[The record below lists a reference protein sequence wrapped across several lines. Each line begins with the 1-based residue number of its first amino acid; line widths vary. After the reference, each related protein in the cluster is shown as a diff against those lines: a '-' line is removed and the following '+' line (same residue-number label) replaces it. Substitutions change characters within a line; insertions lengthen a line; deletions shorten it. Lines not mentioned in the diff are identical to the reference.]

1 MKKTMKKIQI
11 LAIGA
16 VLTMGFA
23 SCSDFLDPEM
33 DQNKTSETAFNTAQD
48 VKNGVIGAYYALGNY
63 RFYGNYVVAL
73 GDMASDIATA
83 SSSTGHFWAINS
95 YGITDT
101 NGELDDIWNYGYKV
115 IDRSVR
121 TINGAKNVTAAGVTD
136 EEEYAI
142 NSYLSQCYALRA
154 LATFTLTNI
163 FGLPYQPGQA
173 NSQLGVI
180 LVTDKPYT
188 INDKVHRSSVAD
200 CYKQVLADIEMA
212 KQLYAGEDEMNGAPQ
227 FYFNLAA
234 IYALEARVNLFMG
247 NYSAAKVAAL
257 NAIEERASEGATAAN
272 YVSMWSSNSISPED
286 ILTINK
292 TNDDNL
298 SANALNTLYGSYK
311 GSLTSFTTGKFGEN
325 DYRAGVLDKYAYKF
339 CGLPTAQAV
348 SNIPIFR
355 VSEMYLILAECEAQ
369 LGNLDAA
376 KAALF
381 FTAQRDADI
390 ASVDNLPSTKDG
402 IMTFINDE
410 RVRELYL
417 EGFRWYDARR
427 QGLKITVATTSQNF
441 DVAKFV
447 YPIPAAEIN
456 AGYGTEQNEGW
467 SDNLPK

>member
-1 MKKTMKKIQI
+1 MKNIKIF
-11 LAIGA
+11 AIGA
-16 VLTMGFA
+16 VLTLGLA
-23 SCSDFLDPEM
+23 SCSDNYFDVDM
-33 DQNKTSETAFNTAQD
+33 DQNKTSETAYTSAQD
-48 VKNGVIGAYYALGNY
+48 VKNGMIGAYYALGNY

-83 SSSTGHFWAINS
+83 SSSTGHFFTINS

-115 IDRSVR
+115 IDRSTR
-121 TINGAKNVTAAGVTD
+121 AIIGAGKIIEGGVT
-136 EEEYAI
+136 EAEEYAI

-154 LATFTLTNI
+154 LATFTMTNI
-163 FGLPYQPGQA
+163 FGLPYQAGQS
-173 NSQLGVI
+173 NSQLGII
-180 LVTDKPYT
+180 LIKDKIYT
-188 INDKVHRSSVAD
+188 INHEVHRSTVEE
-200 CYKQVLADIEMA
+200 CYAQVLEDIANA
-212 KQLYAGEDEMNGAPQ
+212 KKYYTDESEMNGAPQ

-247 NYSAAKVAAL
+247 KYTEAKTAAQ
-257 NAIEERASEGATAAN
+257 NAIDERGSDGATAEN
-272 YVSMWSSNSISPED
+272 YVSMWSSNAISPED
-286 ILTINK
+286 IFTINK

-311 GSLTSFTTGKFGEN
+311 GGLTNFTKGLFGAN
-325 DYRAGVLDKYAYKF
+325 DYRAGVLNNYAFKF

-348 SNIPIFR
+348 SNIPVFR

-369 LGNLDAA
+369 LGNTADAQN
-376 KAALF
+376 ALF

-390 ASVDNLPSTKDG
+390 TSATDLPSTKDAL
-402 IMTFINDE
+402 MDFINDE
-410 RVRELYL
+410 RVRELYQ

-441 DVAKFV
+441 DIAKFV
-447 YPIPAAEIN
+447 YPIPASEIN

-467 SDNLPK
+467 SSNLPK

>member
-1 MKKTMKKIQI
+1 MKNIKIF
-11 LAIGA
+11 AIGA
-16 VLTMGFA
+16 VLTLGLA
-23 SCSDFLDPEM
+23 SCSDNYFDVDM
-33 DQNKTSETAFNTAQD
+33 DQNKTSETAYTSAQD
-48 VKNGVIGAYYALGNY
+48 VKNGMIGAYYALGNY

-83 SSSTGHFWAINS
+83 SSSTGHFFTINS

-115 IDRSVR
+115 IDRSTR
-121 TINGAKNVTAAGVTD
+121 AIIGAGKIIEGGVT
-136 EEEYAI
+136 EAEEYAI

-154 LATFTLTNI
+154 LATFTMTNI
-163 FGLPYQPGQA
+163 FGLPYQAGQS
-173 NSQLGVI
+173 NSQLGII
-180 LVTDKPYT
+180 LIKDKIYT
-188 INDKVHRSSVAD
+188 INDEVHRSTVEE
-200 CYKQVLADIEMA
+200 CYAQVLEDIANA
-212 KQLYAGEDEMNGAPQ
+212 KKYYTDESEMNGAPQ

-247 NYSAAKVAAL
+247 KYDEAKTAAQ
-257 NAIEERASEGATAAN
+257 NAIF
-272 YVSMWSSNSISPED
+272 
-286 ILTINK
+286 TINK

-311 GSLTSFTTGKFGEN
+311 GGLTNFTKGLFGAN
-325 DYRAGVLDKYAYKF
+325 DYRAGVLNNYAFKF

-348 SNIPIFR
+348 SNIPVFR

-369 LGNLDAA
+369 LGNTADAQN
-376 KAALF
+376 ALF

-390 ASVDNLPSTKDG
+390 TSATDLPSTKDAL
-402 IMTFINDE
+402 MDFINDE
-410 RVRELYL
+410 RVRELYQ

-441 DVAKFV
+441 DIAKFV
-447 YPIPAAEIN
+447 YPIPASEIN

-467 SDNLPK
+467 SSNLPK

>member
-1 MKKTMKKIQI
+1 MKNIKIF
-11 LAIGA
+11 AIGA
-16 VLTMGFA
+16 VLTLGLA
-23 SCSDFLDPEM
+23 SCSDNYFDVDM
-33 DQNKTSETAFNTAQD
+33 DQNKTSETAYTSAQD
-48 VKNGVIGAYYALGNY
+48 VKNGMIGAYYALGNY

-83 SSSTGHFWAINS
+83 SSSTGHFFTINS

-115 IDRSVR
+115 IDRSTR
-121 TINGAKNVTAAGVTD
+121 AIIGAGKIIEGGVT
-136 EEEYAI
+136 EAEEYAI

-154 LATFTLTNI
+154 LATFTMTNI
-163 FGLPYQPGQA
+163 FGLPYQAGQS
-173 NSQLGVI
+173 NSQLGII
-180 LVTDKPYT
+180 LIKDKIYT
-188 INDKVHRSSVAD
+188 INDEVHRSTVEE
-200 CYKQVLADIEMA
+200 CYAQVLEDIANA
-212 KQLYAGEDEMNGAPQ
+212 KKYYTDESEMNGAPQ

-247 NYSAAKVAAL
+247 KYAEAKTAAQ
-257 NAIEERASEGATAAN
+257 NAIDERGSDGATAEN
-272 YVSMWSSNSISPED
+272 YVIF
-286 ILTINK
+286 TINK

-311 GSLTSFTTGKFGEN
+311 GGLTNFTKGLFGAN
-325 DYRAGVLDKYAYKF
+325 DYRAGVLNNYAFKF

-348 SNIPIFR
+348 SNIPVFR

-369 LGNLDAA
+369 LGNTADAQN
-376 KAALF
+376 ALF

-390 ASVDNLPSTKDG
+390 TSATDLPSTKDAL
-402 IMTFINDE
+402 MDFINDE
-410 RVRELYL
+410 RVRELYQ

-441 DVAKFV
+441 DIAKFV
-447 YPIPAAEIN
+447 YPIPASEIN

-467 SDNLPK
+467 SSNLPK

>member
-1 MKKTMKKIQI
+1 MKNYKI

-16 VLTMGFA
+16 VLTLGLT
-23 SCSDFLDPEM
+23 SCSESFFDVDM

-48 VKNGVIGAYYALGNY
+48 VKNEMIGAYYALGNY

-83 SSSTGHFWAINS
+83 SSSTGHFFAINS

-121 TINGAKNVTAAGVTD
+121 AINGAEKIMDAGVT
-136 EEEYAI
+136 EEEEFAI
-142 NSYLSQCYALRA
+142 SSYLSQCYALRA
-154 LATFTLTNI
+154 LATFTMTNI
-163 FGLPYQPGQA
+163 FGLPYKAGQN
-173 NSQLGVI
+173 NSQLGII
-180 LVTDKPYT
+180 LIKDRPYT
-188 INDKVHRSSVAD
+188 TNDEVHRSSVED
-200 CYKQVLADIEMA
+200 CYAQVLSDIEKA
-212 KQLYAGEDEMNGAPQ
+212 KELYAGEDEMNGSPQ

-247 NYSAAKVAAL
+247 NYSKAKAAAE
-257 NAIEERASEGATAAN
+257 NAIEERGSEGATAET
-272 YVSMWSSNSISPED
+272 YLSMWSSNAISDED

-311 GSLTSFTTGKFGEN
+311 GGLTNFTLSKFGEN
-325 DYRAGVLDKYAYKF
+325 DYRAEVLFNYAFKY

-355 VSEMYLILAECEAQ
+355 VSEMYLIIAECEAQ
-369 LGNLDAA
+369 LGNIDEA
-376 KAALF
+376 KEALF

-390 ASVDNLPSTKDG
+390 ASTDDLPSTKAEL
-402 IMTFINDE
+402 MSFINDE
-410 RVRELYL
+410 RIRELYL
-417 EGFRWYDARR
+417 EGHRWYDARR
-427 QGLKITVATTSQNF
+427 QGLKITVAATKTNF
-441 DVAKFV
+441 DIAKFV
-447 YPIPAAEIN
+447 YPIPADEIN
-456 AGYGTEQNEGW
+456 AGFGTEQNEGW

>member
-1 MKKTMKKIQI
+1 MKNIKI

-16 VLTMGFA
+16 ALTLGLA
-23 SCSDFLDPEM
+23 SCGDAYFDVDM

-48 VKNGVIGAYYALGNY
+48 VKNGMIGAYYALGNY

-83 SSSTGHFWAINS
+83 SSSTGHFFAINS

-101 NGELDDIWNYGYKV
+101 NGELDEIWDYGYKV
-115 IDRSVR
+115 IDRATR
-121 TINGAKNVTAAGVTD
+121 AINGAEKIMENGVSED
-136 EEEYAI
+136 DGYAI
-142 NSYLSQCYALRA
+142 YSYMSQCYALRA
-154 LATFTLTNI
+154 LSTFTLTNI
-163 FGLPYQPGQA
+163 FGLPYKAGQK
-173 NSQLGVI
+173 NSQLGIIRVEEKPWTI
-180 LVTDKPYT
+180 TDE
-188 INDKVHRSSVAD
+188 VHRSSVED
-200 CYKQVLADIEMA
+200 CYAQVLRDIANAKEYYADE
-212 KQLYAGEDEMNGAPQ
+212 EEMNGAPQ
-227 FYFNLAA
+227 FYFNMAA

-247 NYSAAKVAAL
+247 NYTAAKTAAQ
-257 NAIEERASEGATAAN
+257 NAIDERGSDGATAAN
-272 YVSMWSSNSISPED
+272 YVSMWSSNAISPED

-311 GSLTSFTTGKFGEN
+311 GGLTNFTVSKFGEN
-325 DYRAGVLDKYAYKF
+325 DYRAGVLENYAYKF

-369 LGNLDAA
+369 LGNIDEA
-376 KAALF
+376 KEALF

-390 ASVDNLPSTKDG
+390 ASTDDLPSTKEEL
-402 IMTFINDE
+402 MSFINDE
-410 RVRELYL
+410 RIRELYL
-417 EGFRWYDARR
+417 EGHRWYDARR
-427 QGLKITVATTSQNF
+427 QGLKITVATTKQNF
-441 DVAKFV
+441 DIAKFV
-447 YPIPAAEIN
+447 YPIPASEIN

>member
-11 LAIGA
+11 LAIAA
-16 VLTMGFA
+16 VLTMGLS
-23 SCSDFLDPEM
+23 SCSDFLDPDM

-48 VKNGVIGAYYALGNY
+48 VKNGMIGAYYALGNY
-63 RFYGNYVVAL
+63 RFYGNYVIAL

-83 SSSTGHFWAINS
+83 SSSTGHFWAISS

-121 TINGAKNVTAAGVTD
+121 TINGAKEVIAAGVTE

-163 FGLPYQPGQA
+163 FGLPYQSGQA

-180 LVTDKPYT
+180 LVTDRPYT

-200 CYKQVLADIEMA
+200 CYKQVLADIELA
-212 KQLYAGEDEMNGAPQ
+212 KQLYAGEEEMNGSPQ

-247 NYSAAKVAAL
+247 NYAAAKTAAE
-257 NAIEERASEGATAAN
+257 NAIEERGSEGATAAN
-272 YVSMWSSNSISPED
+272 YVSMWSSNVISPED

-311 GSLTSFTTGKFGEN
+311 GDLTSFTTGKFGEN
-325 DYRAGVLDKYAYKF
+325 DYRAGVLQNYAYKY

-369 LGNLDAA
+369 LGNMDEA
-376 KAALF
+376 KTALF
-381 FTAQRDADI
+381 FTAKRDADI
-390 ASVDNLPSTKDG
+390 ASTDNLPSTKDE

-456 AGYGTEQNEGW
+456 AGYGTEQNAGW

>member
-1 MKKTMKKIQI
+1 MKNIKIF
-11 LAIGA
+11 AIGA
-16 VLTMGFA
+16 VLTLGLA
-23 SCSDFLDPEM
+23 SCSDNYFDVDM
-33 DQNKTSETAFNTAQD
+33 DQNKTSETAYTSAQD
-48 VKNGVIGAYYALGNY
+48 VKNGMIGAYYALGNY

-83 SSSTGHFWAINS
+83 SSSTGHFFTINS

-115 IDRSVR
+115 IDRSTR
-121 TINGAKNVTAAGVTD
+121 AIIGAGKIIEGGVT
-136 EEEYAI
+136 EAEEYAI

-154 LATFTLTNI
+154 LATFTMTNI
-163 FGLPYQPGQA
+163 FGLPYQAGQS
-173 NSQLGVI
+173 NSQLGII
-180 LVTDKPYT
+180 LIKDKIYT
-188 INDKVHRSSVAD
+188 INDEVHRSTVEE
-200 CYKQVLADIEMA
+200 CYAQVLEDIANA
-212 KQLYAGEDEMNGAPQ
+212 KKYYTDESEMNGAPQ

-247 NYSAAKVAAL
+247 KYAEAKTAAQ
-257 NAIEERASEGATAAN
+257 NAIDERGSDGATAEN
-272 YVSMWSSNSISPED
+272 YV
-286 ILTINK
+286 TINK

-311 GSLTSFTTGKFGEN
+311 GGLTNFTKGLFGAN
-325 DYRAGVLDKYAYKF
+325 DYRAGVLNNYAFKF

-348 SNIPIFR
+348 SNIPVFR

-369 LGNLDAA
+369 LGNTADAQN
-376 KAALF
+376 ALF

-390 ASVDNLPSTKDG
+390 TSATDLPSTKDAL
-402 IMTFINDE
+402 MDFINDE
-410 RVRELYL
+410 RVRELYQ

-441 DVAKFV
+441 DIAKFV
-447 YPIPAAEIN
+447 YPIPASEIN

-467 SDNLPK
+467 SSNLPK

>member
-1 MKKTMKKIQI
+1 MKNIKFLVIS
-11 LAIGA
+11 AA
-16 VLTMGFA
+16 LTLGLA
-23 SCSDFLDPEM
+23 SCGDSYFDVDM

-48 VKNGVIGAYYALGNY
+48 VKNGMIGAYYALGSY

-83 SSSTGHFWAINS
+83 SSSTGHFYNVNS
-95 YGITDT
+95 YAISDT
-101 NGELDDIWNYGYKV
+101 NAELNDIWNYGYKV
-115 IDRSVR
+115 IDRTVR
-121 TINGAKNVTAAGVTD
+121 TINGAEEILEGDVTEDD
-136 EEEYAI
+136 EYTI
-142 NSYLSQCYALRA
+142 YSCLSQCYALRA

-163 FGLPYQPGQA
+163 FGLPYQSGQA
-173 NSQLGVI
+173 NNQLGVI
-180 LVTDKPYT
+180 LVTDKPLT
-188 INDKVHRSSVAD
+188 INDEVHRSSVAD
-200 CYKQVLADIEMA
+200 CYTQILKDIESA
-212 KQLYAGEDEMNGAPQ
+212 KDYYVGEYEMNGVPQ

-247 NYSAAKVAAL
+247 NYEAAKEAAK
-257 NAIEERASEGATAAN
+257 NAIDERGSEGATASN
-272 YVSMWSSNSISPED
+272 YVSMWSSNAISAED
-286 ILTINK
+286 ILTISK

-311 GSLTSFTTGKFGEN
+311 GDITDFTYDIFGEN
-325 DYRAGVLDKYAYKF
+325 DYRAGVLENYAYKY

-355 VSEMYLILAECEAQ
+355 VSEMYLIIAECEAN
-369 LGNLDAA
+369 LGNLDDA
-376 KAALF
+376 KDALF

-390 ASVDNLPSTKDG
+390 ESTDDLPSTKEDV
-402 IMTFINDE
+402 ISFINDE

-417 EGFRWYDARR
+417 EGHRWYDARR
-427 QGLKITVATTSQNF
+427 QGLKITVAGVKQNF